1 MAGHPGVRPISR
13 HSLTKTRTAR
23 AARTARPR
31 GVRGSSGNV
40 GGVHAAWGP
49 PPGRNLMPDVLPQ
62 RPPAD
67 TVSALDCARYGR
79 RGLTNTAIF
88 VGPSIKNPPVRNVV
102 GTKTRANLLQSTGN
116 SRSSSGRG
124 VMGVPRKKKHT
135 NVLLL
140 KTTRS
145 PAVSARQKVPLGWIC
160 EFAAQKQHLAVID

>member
-31 GVRGSSGNV
+31 GVRGSSGKV
-40 GGVHAAWGP
+40 GRVHAAWGP

-88 VGPSIKNPPVRNVV
+88 VGPSIENPPVRNVV

-124 VMGVPRKKKHT
+124 LMGAPGTKARARRLQGTGTLRSSSGRRPRGARQTKKLT
-135 NVLLL
+135 NVLL
-140 KTTRS
+140 
-145 PAVSARQKVPLGWIC
+145 
-160 EFAAQKQHLAVID
+160 